1 MFNVEEGILAPLV
14 GKSLGMNIEI
24 LSGAYCLPYEGW
36 EDSLLLPPEPCHDPF
51 LLLSQR
57 QYRQVQ
63 GHARVVLSGYGGDD
77 ILTGQAWPYLTY
89 LFRQRRFGTIVKSF
103 GAYILNHGRIP
114 PLRGGFRT
122 RLRRWVGRTNPLTAF
137 PPLLEPHLVDQH
149 ELRAQ
154 CGVLQGSAKHVDDLQ
169 S

>member
-1 MFNVEEGILAPLV
+1 MEWGGLFKEEEGMV
-14 GKSLGMNIEI
+14 GVVGAKRLRMNTES
-24 LSGAYCLPYEGW
+24 LSGGYCRPYEGW
-36 EDSLLLPPEPCHDPF
+36 EDSLLPPPEPCHDPF

-114 PLRGGFRT
+114 PLRGAFRT
-122 RLRRWVGRTNPLTAF
+122 PLPRSVRPT
-137 PPLLEPHLVDQH
+137 PPPH
-149 ELRAQ
+149 
-154 CGVLQGSAKHVDDLQ
+154 
-169 S
+169 